1 MRTSR
6 FERVRMGSALAA
18 FAMLGWFMGCEHPPT
33 TDLPRLNGS
42 DDFVHH
48 ASDRASDWNYF
59 NSEFLVERQSPF
71 QFVRTADRDLIG
83 QSLRRIDSMPKF
95 VTEKQQQ
102 ISDADY
108 LWLRRFLE
116 PAPELQWI
124 SIGGPKDDVSQDV
137 FCMTSDGQRLIT
149 VGKQVTIWNCNT
161 GTALSK
167 FESTF
172 PRATRVFL
180 DCKEEN
186 LFLSNSDE
194 VVKQNL
200 KTAKI
205 TARWPSS
212 KGQIVSLAKASDVDV
227 MAIQTNAGDL
237 VTLDSDLN
245 APSRLKLSRFFN
257 PSISINATGK
267 SVIASTAEGP
277 LRWNIESPGQS
288 PKISKVFDMPFDGAI
303 ACSGSRF
310 ERWISRNRVFMV
322 VDGKAV
328 SLIPYNSEQPI
339 LVGSII
345 RHAHAATVDGSQDWL
360 VTIGLRRTETG
371 KTVLQI
377 QDWDLG
383 EFVSSSPQVLDRTS
397 IQSASFDRTGERIA
411 LKTERG
417 LEIVSRR
424 RWIDDDGVMTL
435 NRIIGLFKSG
445 ELDRFEACAS
455 EIRKIGKRKFRSVG
469 PEQWDSL
476 AASVSMVWAD
486 RLAKNPSDE
495 LLPKIEAWAAKRS
508 ELARLS
514 SVLCH
519 NALLKFRKSP
529 GNYGISQANY
539 TLLLETIEQ
548 WKHETP
554 EDFEQLLALSDPTPS
569 CFALAL
575 ATKEKNTKNF
585 VRDCD
590 QILKACVE
598 RWPQCTLPHSVMI
611 GMMVRRDGPTSLDC
625 FPYLKQLA
633 KLRPEGSGEDGLA
646 PSSTSQVR
654 DEIWFLM
661 SPGPFSVAQSSNLA
675 EGLFSDQPITPW
687 KFETWLFLGS
697 KQYRQGN
704 EIITGSGVE
713 NLMGRMI
720 EYHCKH
726 CELPTATFYRSVEAA
741 TLYSQLM
748 DSIDR

>member
-1 MRTSR
+1 MRKIR
-6 FERVRMGSALAA
+6 FELVRMRSALTA
-18 FAMLGWFMGCEHPPT
+18 FAMLGLFLGCEHPPT
-33 TDLPRLNGS
+33 TDLPRLTGS
-42 DDFVHH
+42 DDFVHQ
-48 ASDRASDWNYF
+48 ASDRVSDWNYF

-71 QFVRTADRDLIG
+71 QFFRMADRDLIE

-95 VTEKQQQ
+95 VTQKPPQ
-102 ISDADY
+102 IADADY

-149 VGKQVTIWNCNT
+149 VGKQVTIWDCNT

-167 FESTF
+167 SESTF
-172 PRATRVFL
+172 SKATQVFL

-212 KGQIVSLAKASDVDV
+212 KGQIVSLAKARDVDV

-245 APSRLKLSRFFN
+245 TPSRLKLSRFFN

-288 PKISKVFDMPFDGAI
+288 PKISKVFDMPFEDAI
-303 ACSGSRF
+303 ACSGSRI
-310 ERWISRNRVFMV
+310 ERWIHRHRVFLV

-397 IQSASFDRTGERIA
+397 IQTASFDRTGERIA

-424 RWIDDDGVMTL
+424 RWIDDDGAMTL
-435 NRIIGLFKSG
+435 NRIVGLFKNG
-445 ELDRFEACAS
+445 EFDRFEACAS
-455 EIRKIGKRKFRSVG
+455 EIRKLGKRKFRSVG

-476 AASVSMVWAD
+476 AASISMVWAD
-486 RLAKNPSDE
+486 RLVKNPSDE
-495 LLPKIEAWAAKRS
+495 LLPKIDAWAAKQS

-514 SVLCH
+514 SMLCH

-529 GNYGISQANY
+529 GNYEISQTNY
-539 TLLLETIEQ
+539 THLLEAIAQ
-548 WKHETP
+548 WKHDTP
-554 EDFEQLLALSDPTPS
+554 EDIDQLLALSDPTPS

-590 QILKACVE
+590 QILKACIE

-611 GMMVRRDGPTSLDC
+611 GMMDQRDGPTSPNC

-633 KLRPEGSGEDGLA
+633 KLRPEGSGEDGLV
-646 PSSTSQVR
+646 PSSTAQVR
-654 DEIWFLM
+654 DEIWLLK
-661 SPGPFSVAQSSNLA
+661 SDGPLSVAQSLNLA
-675 EGLFSDQPITPW
+675 QGLFGDQAIASW
-687 KFETWLFLGS
+687 KFETWLYLGS
-697 KQYRQGN
+697 EHWQGN
-704 EIITGSGVE
+704 QLIRGAQMA
-713 NLMGRMI
+713 NLMTRMI
-720 EYHCKH
+720 EYHCMH
-726 CELPTATFYRSVEAA
+726 YELPTATIYRSDRAGP
-741 TLYSQLM
+741 LYSQIM